1 MGVRQINVQ
10 HLFLGLIILCFVA
23 GLTLDFFNLSR
34 STQRRFYWAGA
45 GLAAIAGFLM
55 VYPNLK
61 NAIGIAVTLFATMT
75 LIAYLSTP
83 YIKIGGRIYAL
94 TTGDQ
99 QPDPEDSLTVDD
111 SAPHQHNAPAQLA
124 DPLIDSAPDSYD
136 GTLSHVTVWWALV
149 VIAGIAAVNV
159 GAFLFSDGKAA
170 AAAGGA
176 GFLALLTIITGYCD
190 ASWDYPIA
198 RGQYLQ
204 LAIASLIT
212 AGSFALLY
220 LIAYDT
226 ARRFPLRRKQS
237 PEYRAHPHRRK
248 TEP

>member
-1 MGVRQINVQ
+1 MQ
-10 HLFLGLIILCFVA
+10 HLFLGVIILCFVA
-23 GLTLDFFNLSR
+23 GLTLDFFSVSR
-34 STQRRFYWAGA
+34 STQRRLYWAGA
-45 GLAAIAGFLM
+45 GLAAFAGFLM

-61 NAIGIAVTLFATMT
+61 NAVGIAVMLFATMT
-75 LIAYLSTP
+75 LIAYVSTP
-83 YIKIGGRIYAL
+83 YIKIGGKIYAL
-94 TTGDQ
+94 TIGDR
-99 QPDPEDSLTVDD
+99 QPDPEDSPTVDD
-111 SAPHQHNAPAQLA
+111 GAPHQHDAPAQLA
-124 DPLIDSAPDSYD
+124 DPLIDSAPDSD
-136 GTLSHVTVWWALV
+136 NGTLSHVTVWWALV

-170 AAAGGA
+170 PAAGGA

-237 PEYRAHPHRRK
+237 PEYRAHPHQRK